1 MSVPSIAYY
10 ITAHGFGHGVRSCD
24 VIRAFNELYPEATVH
39 IVTELPPLFLTNHI
53 GSDRNPMHA
62 RSFDMG
68 MVQIDSVRVDVGAT
82 LLRIEEIYE
91 RNEQLIARETAFLRS
106 HGIGAVVADIPAMPL
121 EAAALVGVPRLAVGN
136 FGWDW
141 IYSGFVDRDLRWQR
155 MTDLFRRG
163 YEKTDLLC
171 RLPFSEEMR
180 AFPAIED
187 VPLVARPGRVRR
199 EEIAQLTGSDPEK
212 KWILLS
218 FTTLDW
224 SGAALA
230 RIADIRNYELFSVLP
245 LTWPGTGIHAI
256 DRRDVT
262 FSDVVA
268 SVDAVISKPGFGILS
283 DCVVNAKP
291 LIYVERSD
299 FLEYPIL
306 EAAIKKF
313 LKHVHIPAAKLYEG
327 DLTDSLDA
335 LWDAPDAQERQLAGG
350 DLIVARRIAEF
361 LGIC

>member
-1 MSVPSIAYY
+1 MSAPSIAYY

-24 VIRAFNELYPEATVH
+24 IIRAFNELYPEATVH
-39 IVTELPPLFLTNHI
+39 IVTELPSLFLTNHI
-53 GSDRNPMHA
+53 GADHNPIHA

-68 MVQIDSVRVDVGAT
+68 MVQIDSVRVDVDAT
-82 LLRIEEIYE
+82 LHRIEAVYE
-91 RNEQLIARETAFLRS
+91 QREQLIVRETAFLRG
-106 HGIGAVVADIPAMPL
+106 HGIGAVVVDVPAMPL
-121 EAAALVGVPRLAVGN
+121 EAAALAGVPRLAVGN

-141 IYSGFVDRDLRWQR
+141 IYSGFVDRDARWGH
-155 MTDLFRRG
+155 MSDLFQRG
-163 YEKTDLLC
+163 YEKADLLC

-187 VPLVARPGRVRR
+187 VPLVARPGRSSR
-199 EEIAQLTGSDPEK
+199 EKIARLTGSDPEK
-212 KWILLS
+212 KWVLLS
-218 FTTLDW
+218 FTTLEW
-224 SGAALA
+224 SAAALA
-230 RIADIRNYELFSVLP
+230 RIAEIENYELFSVLP
-245 LTWPGTGIHAI
+245 LTWPGTAIHVL

-306 EAAIKKF
+306 EAAIKRF
-313 LKHVHIPAAKLYEG
+313 LKHLHIPAARLYEG
-327 DLTDSLDA
+327 NLTESLDRI
-335 LWDAPDAQERQLAGG
+335 WDAPEAPERQPAGG

-361 LGIC
+361 LGT